1 LDTKTRSP
9 KDCVVC
15 PIEFGLAQNYQKYG
29 GSARSVIGLS
39 KIGRLNILNAISQQ
53 LQLSMGAMGDR
64 SATPK
69 LLAHKDFSSQQADR
83 LPSIEN
89 WR

>member
-39 KIGRLNILNAISQQ
+39 KIGKLNILNAISQQ
-53 LQLSMGAMGDR
+53 LQLSMRAIEG

-83 LPSIEN
+83 HT
-89 WR
+89 

>member
-9 KDCVVC
+9 KECVVC

-39 KIGRLNILNAISQQ
+39 KIGKLNILNAISQQ
-53 LQLSMGAMGDR
+53 LQLSMR
-64 SATPK
+64 CFSAIGQQLPNS
-69 LLAHKDFSSQQADR
+69 LLTRILAASKPIAYH
-83 LPSIEN
+83 
-89 WR
+89 